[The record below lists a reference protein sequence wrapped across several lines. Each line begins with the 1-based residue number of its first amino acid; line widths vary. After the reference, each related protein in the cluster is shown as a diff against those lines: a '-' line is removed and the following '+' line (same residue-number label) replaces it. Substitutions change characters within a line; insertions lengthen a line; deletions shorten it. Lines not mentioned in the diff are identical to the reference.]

1 MVYNSA
7 FSRAGWTAVTLANR
21 ITIFRLV
28 LVPVFCGLMFAY
40 TVDRPMLRVAA
51 LVLYIVAALS
61 DALDGYVA
69 RRYNQVSHLGRRL
82 DPLADKLLVN
92 LGLVFMAANPQF
104 HPTVPLWFPAAILSR
119 DVLIVLGAFTIN
131 ERYGPVRVRPRPSG
145 KVTTALQMTTMVVL
159 LMALPGAEWL
169 LWATLLFSAWS
180 LVDYLLFGWTQVTE
194 KETTR

>member
-1 MVYNSA
+1 M
-7 FSRAGWTAVTLANR
+7 TLANR

-28 LVPVFCGLMFAY
+28 LVPVFCGMMFAY
-40 TVDRPMLRVAA
+40 TVDRPLLRVAA

-104 HPTVPLWFPAAILSR
+104 HPVVPMWFPAAVLSR
-119 DVLIVLGAFTIN
+119 DVLIVLGAYVIN

-145 KVTTALQMTTMVVL
+145 KITTAVQMTTMVVL
-159 LMALPGAEWL
+159 LLALPGADWL
-169 LWATLLFSAWS
+169 LWATLLFSVWS
-180 LVDYLLFGWTQVTE
+180 LVDYLFFGWTQVTE